1 MRVVVHV
8 VGARPNFIKAAPL
21 IKCMEKGDFQNIL
34 VHTGQHYDRN
44 MSQQFFEELNIP
56 NADFDLNA
64 SRGSHA
70 VQTANIMIGY
80 ERNNEDYNHK
90 PLNSEFY
97 VMDSNEAYE
106 FLVTKGVL
114 QWLSI

>member
-8 VGARPNFIKAAPL
+8 VGARPNFIEAAPL
-21 IKCMEKGDFQNIL
+21 IKCMEKADFQNIL

-56 NADFDLNA
+56 KADFNLNA

-70 VQTANIMIGY
+70 VQTANIMI
-80 ERNNEDYNHK
+80 ECEK
-90 PLNSEFY
+90 IFKE
-97 VMDSNEAYE
+97 
-106 FLVTKGVL
+106 K
-114 QWLSI
+114 IK